1 MKRLLHDWPQAIAH
15 VDADCFYVS
24 CELTRRPGLV
34 GRPVAVMSSQ
44 DACIVA
50 KSYAAKAR
58 GITTGMPVWEAKRR
72 LPGLELLPAD
82 FRFYGLMS
90 RRMFQ
95 VLSRFSPVIE
105 RYSIDECFM
114 DMQGLRGLFRCG
126 YAELA
131 RRMRRAV
138 NEELGITVSVGISVN
153 KLLAKMASSSNKPDG
168 STIVPGRRLEAFL
181 AKQNCAQVPGIGAK
195 RASLLCK
202 FDLHTARDLA
212 CADMRLVRRLL
223 GKAGLDLWRELNGD
237 CAFPLTTGERLP
249 KSMARTASLGRRTR
263 KRKDVAQALAYH
275 AFRLCM
281 DLQARELVA
290 RRLRV
295 SIRLGNFEHVH
306 VDVPLPG
313 ETADYRHLIRAA
325 MQGLHAL
332 WRPDT
337 EAGGCGLI
345 ALRLDWANSAQQRLF
360 AEHEEQLLPLWQAMA
375 HINRRYGRGTILP
388 AAAAEHASATGAQP
402 RFRYPLLRAGPA

>member
-1 MKRLLHDWPQAIAH
+1 MKRLLHDWPRAIAH

-24 CELTRRPGLV
+24 CELTRHPGLA

-90 RRMFQ
+90 RRMFA
-95 VLSRFSPVIE
+95 VLSRFSPEIE

-114 DMQGLRGLFRCG
+114 DLQGLRGLFRCG
-126 YAELA
+126 YPELA

-138 NEELGITVSVGISVN
+138 RGEIGITISVGISVN
-153 KLLAKMASSSNKPDG
+153 KLLAKMAAEAGKPDG
-168 STIVPGRRLEAFL
+168 GTIVPGRRLAAFL
-181 AKQNCAQVPGIGAK
+181 AGRACADVPGIGMR
-195 RASLLCK
+195 RASLLRK
-202 FDLHTARDLA
+202 FGLHAALDLA
-212 CADMRLVRRLL
+212 CADMRLVHRLL
-223 GKAGLDLWRELNGD
+223 GKTGLDLWRELNGE
-237 CAFPLTTGERLP
+237 AVFPLETGERLP
-249 KSMARTASLGRRTR
+249 KSMARTASLGRRT
-263 KRKDVAQALAYH
+263 KRRRDVEQALAYH

-281 DLQARELVA
+281 DLHARGLLA

-306 VDVPLPG
+306 VDVPMHA
-313 ETADYRHLIRAA
+313 ETADYRHLVRAA
-325 MQGLHAL
+325 MQGLHAI

-337 EAGGCGLI
+337 EVGGCGLI
-345 ALRLDWANSAQQRLF
+345 ALRLQRAGRAQQRLF
-360 AEHEEQLLPLWQAMA
+360 ADEEEQLLPLWQAMA
-375 HINRRYGRGTILP
+375 RINRKYGRGTILP
-388 AAAAEHASATGAQP
+388 AAAAAHAAEAGKQP
-402 RFRYPLLRAGPA
+402 RFCYPLMRAGDA